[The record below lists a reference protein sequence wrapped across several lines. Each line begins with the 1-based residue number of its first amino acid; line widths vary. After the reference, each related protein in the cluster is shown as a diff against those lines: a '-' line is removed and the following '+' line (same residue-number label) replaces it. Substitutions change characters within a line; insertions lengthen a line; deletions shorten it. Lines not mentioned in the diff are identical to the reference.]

1 MSVEGDDV
9 SLDVRLHP
17 AQMAVFKSPARF
29 TVLTAGRRFGKTH
42 LAAARAAAKAMDP
55 RNVRRKPVFVIA
67 PVATQ
72 AKLLYWGDLIDLL
85 YPALNPQRPPQ
96 SNEGHIYLR
105 NGVMIGVKGADRP
118 DTLRG
123 VGLWHA
129 ELDEYADMKPEVWES
144 IVRPALADVK
154 GTAGFIGTPK
164 GRNHFY
170 DLWIEAGGDG
180 AYRGQGMG
188 LRADGTRPDPLEWG
202 AFHYTSLDNPFLD
215 PAEIENARRTMSSSA
230 FRQEFLASFET
241 GAADSFKKEWFH
253 YSDEEPLGK
262 DGKVAPGDWYVTVD
276 LSGFAE
282 VQKAIGYRQKRLDK
296 TAIAVVKVLD
306 DERWWVRDLYL
317 GRWGVEETA
326 KRIVDAVESCKTMNL
341 GIEKGALYQAVAP
354 YLKAEAAKRKPTIAL
369 NVEPLSHENRSKS
382 ERIGWALQGRMEHGT
397 ILFRPGPHMREVE
410 DQFLNFPSVL
420 VHDDAPD
427 VLAYIAQ
434 LAEGRVFSQFAEV
447 ADNTYWEPSDSLVGY

>member
-1 MSVEGDDV
+1 MSEDV
-9 SLDVRLHP
+9 SLNVGLHP
-17 AQMAVFKSPARF
+17 AQLAVFQSPARF
-29 TVLTAGRRFGKTH
+29 TVLTAGRRFGKTN
-42 LAAARAAAKAMDP
+42 LATARAAAKAMDP
-55 RNVRRKPVFVIA
+55 RNERRKPVFVIA

-72 AKLLYWGDLIDLL
+72 AKLLYWQPLIELL
-85 YPALNPQRPPQ
+85 FPALDPRRPPQ
-96 SNEGHIYLR
+96 SNEGHIYLQ

-144 IVRPALADVK
+144 IIRPALADVK

-180 AYRGQGMG
+180 AYRGPGMG
-188 LRADGTRPDPLEWG
+188 LRADGTRPPATEWG

-215 PAEIENARRTMSSSA
+215 PVEIENARRTMTPA
-230 FRQEFLASFET
+230 TFRQEFLASFET
-241 GAADSFKKEWFH
+241 GSQDSFQKEWFR
-253 YSDEEPLGK
+253 YSEEEPKDANGK
-262 DGKVAPGDWYVTVD
+262 TIPGEWYVVVD
-276 LSGFAE
+276 LSGFAAVE
-282 VQKAIGYRQKRLDK
+282 KAVGYRQKRLDK
-296 TAIAVVKVLD
+296 TAIAVVKVMD
-306 DERWWVRDLYL
+306 DGRWWVRDLYL

-326 KRIVDAVESCKTMNL
+326 KRIVDAVDSCKTMNL

-354 YLKAEAAKRKPTIAL
+354 YLKAEAAKRNPPIMLA
-369 NVEPLSHENRSKS
+369 VEPLSHENRSKP
-382 ERIGWALQGRMEHGT
+382 ERIGWALQGRMSNGK
-397 ILFRPGPHMREVE
+397 ILFRPGAHMREVE
-410 DQFLNFPSVL
+410 DQFLNFPSTL

-427 VLAYIAQ
+427 ALAYIAQ

-447 ADNTYWEPSDSLVGY
+447 ADQSYWEPADAEVGL